1 VASVCKTVR
10 KDCRDPSLSQSRTA
24 TINIPARDHFFWERL
39 FAALQRME
47 KRGIFQRF
55 DKLKIAGFRFGPV
68 VLTQAG
74 RIRDAR
80 YLRRVK
86 VLDMSS
92 PADMAL
98 STGEHG
104 DFSSLVMSMPSI
116 QEVDFSHSC
125 APVSA
130 LRYLTLSC
138 KWLKKLTWEESRCS
152 LTSSLLFA
160 GVCQELKEVYIDGST
175 LECDDPSEM
184 PSLLVG
190 VDQYER
196 VLERVSI
203 KNCRCQSDTN
213 ENETVELSQ
222 DALIKFVRETPSLKW
237 LRSDLTPENVAM
249 LKAERPDVTFEG

>member
-1 VASVCKTVR
+1 MSSFSSNHKRPTPRSIGPSKRFKASSSDGHFLRLSPDLRKHVLTFLTADDLASVAPVCKTVR

-175 LECDDPSEM
+175 LECDDPSEI
-184 PSLLVG
+184 PH
-190 VDQYER
+190 
-196 VLERVSI
+196 
-203 KNCRCQSDTN
+203 C
-213 ENETVELSQ
+213 
-222 DALIKFVRETPSLKW
+222 W
-237 LRSDLTPENVAM
+237 
-249 LKAERPDVTFEG
+249 